1 MYMITICD
9 VIKLKTSLA
18 QFLQDIKI
26 IILLDKQTKN
36 KSKQFIA
43 AFTIL
48 NVANENYGGMATQV
62 LLWDYKLL

>member
-48 NVANENYGGMATQV
+48 NVAN
-62 LLWDYKLL
+62 